1 VLRLSSG
8 ATVLLKPLSTLRP
21 SIHEAAT
28 ARLKAFFFFA
38 SFVGAAAAQDGL
50 SSSLEQEME
59 QAKRAL
65 AVALGERAKR
75 APAQDATDDGA
86 ARQHGTVHIPGTAGL
101 PLSDRATTAAPVQ
114 VAPRREWW
122 VIVGSYPEAA
132 SGLDEETE
140 KITAA
145 VLRCGLRPVRDQSRN
160 YDGFAPG
167 HSILVLDSL
176 TDRASAQQL
185 LQQVRP
191 CVRGA
196 YMKQGQR
203 HAPGGG

>member
-1 VLRLSSG
+1 M
-8 ATVLLKPLSTLRP
+8 
-21 SIHEAAT
+21 

-38 SFVGAAAAQDGL
+38 SFVGAAAAQDGPS

-75 APAQDATDDGA
+75 APAQDITDDGA

-101 PLSDRATTAAPVQ
+101 PLGDRPPTAAPVQ

-122 VIVGSYPEAA
+122 IIVGSYPEAA
-132 SGLDEETE
+132 TGIDEETE

-167 HSILVLDSL
+167 YSILVLDSQ
-176 TDRASAQQL
+176 TDRGSAQQL

-196 YMKQGQR
+196 YIKQGHR
-203 HAPGGG
+203 HLAGGG

>member
-1 VLRLSSG
+1 M
-8 ATVLLKPLSTLRP
+8 
-21 SIHEAAT
+21 EAAM
-28 ARLKAFFFFA
+28 ARMKAFLFFA
-38 SFVGAAAAQDGL
+38 SFVGAAAAQDAP

-65 AVALGERAKR
+65 AIALGERAKR
-75 APAQDATDDGA
+75 AAAQNVTDDGA
-86 ARQHGTVHIPGTAGL
+86 ARQGM
-101 PLSDRATTAAPVQ
+101 PLRDHPPTAARVQ
-114 VAPRREWW
+114 DAPRRDWW

-132 SGLDEETE
+132 TNLDEETE
-140 KITAA
+140 KIAAA

-167 HSILVLDSL
+167 FSILVLDSL
-176 TDRASAQQL
+176 NDRASAQQL

-196 YMKQGQR
+196 YIKQGHR
-203 HAPGGG
+203 HVADGG

>member
-1 VLRLSSG
+1 M
-8 ATVLLKPLSTLRP
+8 
-21 SIHEAAT
+21 
-28 ARLKAFFFFA
+28 ARLKAFLFFA
-38 SFVGAAAAQDGL
+38 SFVGAAAAQDGPS

-75 APAQDATDDGA
+75 APAQDETDDGA
-86 ARQHGTVHIPGTAGL
+86 ARQHGTVTFWDSDL
-101 PLSDRATTAAPVQ
+101 PLHRPPTAAPVQ

-122 VIVGSYPEAA
+122 IIVGSYPEAA
-132 SGLDEETE
+132 TGIDEETE

-167 HSILVLDSL
+167 YSILVLDSQ
-176 TDRASAQQL
+176 TDRGSAQQL

-196 YMKQGQR
+196 YIKQGHR
-203 HAPGGG
+203 HLAGGG